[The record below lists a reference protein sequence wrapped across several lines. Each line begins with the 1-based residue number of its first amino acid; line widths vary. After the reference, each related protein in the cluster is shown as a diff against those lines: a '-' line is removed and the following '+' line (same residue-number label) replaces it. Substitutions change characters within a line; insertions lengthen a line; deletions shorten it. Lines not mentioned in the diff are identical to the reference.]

1 MATKDLAQ
9 LAKQASIPLSDCD
22 LDTRNRALLA
32 MADALTAH
40 AAELREANER
50 DLAAARQNGLD
61 QPLLKRL
68 VFDDAKRE
76 SVVAGLRS
84 LAALPDPLGRVLTH
98 TELAEG
104 LVLTR
109 VSCPIGVIGI
119 IFEAR
124 PDALVQISSLCL
136 KSGNAVLLKGGSE
149 ALHTNRALTAVIA
162 EATAEC
168 GLPAHWIQLLET
180 RTEVTEMLALNEF
193 IDLIVPRGSN
203 SFVKY
208 IIEHTTIPVLGHS
221 SGLCHLYIDRAANAE
236 MACRIAVDA
245 KTQAP
250 ATCNTIETLL
260 IHQDVA
266 PTLLPQLAAAL
277 DAAKVELRGDERC
290 CAIVPEMLSA
300 TAEDWSTEYL
310 DYILSVKVVDD
321 ISEAIGHINRYG
333 SHHTDAI
340 VTDDAAAARLFQR
353 RVDSA
358 DVFWNASTRFADGFR
373 FGLGA
378 EVGISTSK
386 IHSRGPVGLE
396 GLTIYKWLLD
406 GNGQTVAPFCD
417 GRAQFTHRPL

>member
-9 LAKQASIPLSDCD
+9 LAKTASIPLSDCD
-22 LDTRNRALLA
+22 LATRNRALLA

-40 AAELREANER
+40 AAEIREANER

-76 SVVAGLRS
+76 SVIAGLRS
-84 LAALPDPLGRVLTH
+84 LATLADPLGRVLTH
-98 TELAEG
+98 AELAEG

-208 IIEHTTIPVLGHS
+208 IMEHTTIPVL
-221 SGLCHLYIDRAANAE
+221 
-236 MACRIAVDA
+236 
-245 KTQAP
+245 
-250 ATCNTIETLL
+250 
-260 IHQDVA
+260 
-266 PTLLPQLAAAL
+266 
-277 DAAKVELRGDERC
+277 
-290 CAIVPEMLSA
+290 
-300 TAEDWSTEYL
+300 
-310 DYILSVKVVDD
+310 
-321 ISEAIGHINRYG
+321 
-333 SHHTDAI
+333 
-340 VTDDAAAARLFQR
+340 
-353 RVDSA
+353 
-358 DVFWNASTRFADGFR
+358 
-373 FGLGA
+373 
-378 EVGISTSK
+378 
-386 IHSRGPVGLE
+386 
-396 GLTIYKWLLD
+396 
-406 GNGQTVAPFCD
+406 
-417 GRAQFTHRPL
+417 